1 MQLKRVVLPE
11 PLGPI
16 TAWMA
21 LSAISRSSWSTA
33 TRPPKRLVTL
43 RAMSTLVVI
52 DVLSLPAGGGF
63 ARSGHALRGWFKLGP
78 NGLVELPAPGR
89 LRPQAF
95 RPGQHHDDQ
104 QS

>member
-11 PLGPI
+11 PLGPM

-43 RAMSTLVVI
+43 RAVSTFVVI
-52 DVLSLPAGGGF
+52 DVLSLPAGGYF
-63 ARSGHALRGWFKLGP
+63 ARSGRALRGCFSFGP
-78 NGLVELPAPGR
+78 IGFAELSASGR
-89 LRPQAF
+89 LRHEALPTI
-95 RPGQHHDDQ
+95 QHHH
-104 QS
+104 